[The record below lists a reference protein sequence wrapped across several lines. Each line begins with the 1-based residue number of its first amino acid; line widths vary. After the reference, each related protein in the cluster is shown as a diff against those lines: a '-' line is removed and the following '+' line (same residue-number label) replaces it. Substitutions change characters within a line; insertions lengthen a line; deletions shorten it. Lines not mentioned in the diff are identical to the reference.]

1 MALPMLRVQGLEAG
15 GRGHLT
21 KVAERHAARAEPER
35 SAEPSKPVPVVAPL
49 QRMQAMCKLLGLSSA
64 PDRGVSEDALLAARA
79 HIRSGEVYLES
90 AYADGIDGLL
100 TAA

>member
-1 MALPMLRVQGLEAG
+1 MSVLAEHRAACAELE
-15 GRGHLT
+15 RI
-21 KVAERHAARAEPER
+21 AEV
-35 SAEPSKPVPVVAPL
+35 SKPVPVVAPL

-64 PDRGVSEDALLAARA
+64 TDKGASEDALLAARA